1 MTKDQ
6 YLWLPEPYNRLN
18 RVAPTRLEYALT
30 ALAAT
35 VFILDLSNHIW
46 GDSGEWE
53 EHFGA
58 LFDPLGPS
66 GKNVYF

>member
-35 VFILDLSNHIW
+35 VFIIDPSNPIW
-46 GDSGEWE
+46 GDSG
-53 EHFGA
+53 
-58 LFDPLGPS
+58 D
-66 GKNVYF
+66 